1 LSITTYS
8 ELQTAV
14 SNWLKRSDLTSYIPD
29 FVTLGEARIFR
40 ELRSVDMETSFSTA
54 ITTGVIS
61 LPTSYLALKF
71 SYINSSPVQW
81 LGRKTARWIYENYP
95 TRSSDSTPKFIARE
109 GQSFIFGPYPDS
121 GYTVKGVYYKNIG
134 PLSSSAHAVFTNN
147 PDLYLFAALVAA
159 TPFIKDD
166 KRVVLWEAQYQ
177 GILKSE
183 QGRSDKEEYSGSPP
197 QMTPG

>member
-1 LSITTYS
+1 MSITTYS